1 MNMKLLGRIHKSLSS
16 IIFMKLRRRTKKNPN
31 FAHHCISDTR
41 FTARL
46 CLRLVHQRLRKP
58 ERPDRSTVRQ
68 DGGSMSLRLVEF
80 SSKFYRILSV
90 SLFVP
95 YAMPNLTT
103 EKLEKILNDKLRPLS
118 E

>member
-1 MNMKLLGRIHKSLSS
+1 
-16 IIFMKLRRRTKKNPN
+16 MKLRRRTKKNPN

-58 ERPDRSTVRQ
+58 ERP
-68 DGGSMSLRLVEF
+68 LRFVEF